1 MGEYIIENLTEKEKD
16 LLIQKAENEGID
28 WFPDDIISDDVC
40 VCGTRKDVMKALKI
54 IGRK

>member
-16 LLIQKAENEGID
+16 LLIQEAENEGID
-28 WFPDDIISDDVC
+28 WFPDDIMSDDVC